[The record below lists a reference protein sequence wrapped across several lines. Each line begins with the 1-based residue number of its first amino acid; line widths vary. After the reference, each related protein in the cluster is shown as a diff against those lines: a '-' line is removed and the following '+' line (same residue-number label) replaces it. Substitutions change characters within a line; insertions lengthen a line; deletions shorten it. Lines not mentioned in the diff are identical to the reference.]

1 MRLSELMGKEIINLY
16 DGSRLGNISN
26 ADLVLDLVEGA
37 ITAIVLPA
45 RGGWLSFLGGRQEV
59 VIPWEAVHK
68 VGSEV
73 VVVSLDPTYSRRR
86 EQREQKD

>member
-16 DGSRLGNISN
+16 DGSRLGHIGD
-26 ADLVLDLVEGA
+26 ADLVLDLAEGT
-37 ITAIVLPA
+37 ITAIVLPV
-45 RGGWLSFLGGRQEV
+45 RGGWLSFFGGRQEM

-73 VVVSLDPTYSRRR
+73 VVVDLDPTYSRR
-86 EQREQKD
+86 END

>member
-16 DGSRLGNISN
+16 DGSRLGHIGD
-26 ADLVLDLVEGA
+26 ADLVLDMAEGTIA
-37 ITAIVLPA
+37 AIVLPLK
-45 RGGWLSFLGGRQEV
+45 GGWLPFFGGRQEL

-68 VGSEV
+68 VGTEV

-86 EQREQKD
+86 DKD

>member
-16 DGSRLGNISN
+16 DGSRLGHIGD
-26 ADLVLDLVEGA
+26 ADLVLDLAGGTIA
-37 ITAIVLPA
+37 AIVLPV
-45 RGGWLSFLGGRQEV
+45 RGGWMPFFGSRQEL

-68 VGSEV
+68 VGTEV

-86 EQREQKD
+86 EKD